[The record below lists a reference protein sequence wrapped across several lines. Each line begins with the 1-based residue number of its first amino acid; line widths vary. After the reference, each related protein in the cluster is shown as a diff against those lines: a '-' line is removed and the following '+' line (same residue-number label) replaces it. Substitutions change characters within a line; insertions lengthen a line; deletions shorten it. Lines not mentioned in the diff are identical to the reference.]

1 MIKIIGDIMLDVW
14 IEGQANR
21 VSPEGPVLVLK
32 EQNKRYSI
40 GGAGNVAVNIANLK
54 IFCELYG
61 AVGQDD

>member
-32 EQNKRYSI
+32 EQNK
-40 GGAGNVAVNIANLK
+40 
-54 IFCELYG
+54 
-61 AVGQDD
+61 